1 MNWYMTENHILVSCL
16 VTKLNFDFIFS
27 MSSSPPL
34 TWKQAN
40 SSTVNFPTFLQET
53 GGFEGNKEEKIAMM
67 VKNNDGR
74 CSRLSRIMGERE
86 CWEFGF

>member
-1 MNWYMTENHILVSCL
+1 MNWYMTKNLILVSCL
-16 VTKLNFDFIFS
+16 VTKLNFDFILS

-34 TWKQAN
+34 TWKQVN

-53 GGFEGNKEEKIAMM
+53 RGFEGNKEEKNAMM

-74 CSRLSRIMGERE
+74 CSRLSKSMGERE
-86 CWEFGF
+86 CWESDF